1 MLLGG
6 IIDLIF
12 QITIWITFFV
22 LVGPST
28 ILYLMCKIINIF
40 GANLSCNVV
49 APQHLFDDATNLIAL
64 VNSYLIPCGS
74 YHPVAYVRD
83 YIKNACRI
91 CGLNFKSSIL
101 NDPAG
106 RVGSVYY
113 DLALF
118 SALVKRGRKSNE
130 TDLTLIQDNL
140 PIETADTL
148 FQRHLNPMFNAEYQ
162 IIGNDLVFERKD
174 YFYSTTQWIDVEQLF
189 KEGRL
194 EKDEICYSWLEKD
207 RWAYANYKYSPDG
220 QEYIGNEALS
230 RYNDL
235 VEWNN
240 PYSPT
245 QKKGYELTID
255 SSPIRTMHD
264 GAEEN
269 AYMSVGQT
277 LLATLTN
284 QLFTSLDIAILAQ
297 NTAFNYKFILVNKK
311 GDGAW
316 VKTTYPD
323 SFVHIGAIPAGEMP
337 ASNQRV
343 NYPMW
348 FKEGVDGISGY
359 QNNLY
364 SLFHYID
371 NPRLPSAVQY
381 SFKFTFKFNC
391 GEYTNF
397 DYYKTV
403 RLIRNGVVRYGKID
417 EIVVDF
423 TKRTMAVTGK
433 VN

>member
-1 MLLGG
+1 ML
-6 IIDLIF
+6 F
-12 QITIWITFFV
+12 R
-22 LVGPST
+22 S
-28 ILYLMCKIINIF
+28 
-40 GANLSCNVV
+40 
-49 APQHLFDDATNLIAL
+49 
-64 VNSYLIPCGS
+64 
-74 YHPVAYVRD
+74 
-83 YIKNACRI
+83 
-91 CGLNFKSSIL
+91 
-101 NDPAG
+101 
-106 RVGSVYY
+106 
-113 DLALF
+113 
-118 SALVKRGRKSNE
+118 
-130 TDLTLIQDNL
+130 
-140 PIETADTL
+140 
-148 FQRHLNPMFNAEYQ
+148 
-162 IIGNDLVFERKD
+162 
-174 YFYSTTQWIDVEQLF
+174 
-189 KEGRL
+189 
-194 EKDEICYSWLEKD
+194 
-207 RWAYANYKYSPDG
+207 
-220 QEYIGNEALS
+220 
-230 RYNDL
+230 
-235 VEWNN
+235 
-240 PYSPT
+240 
-245 QKKGYELTID
+245 
-255 SSPIRTMHD
+255 
-264 GAEEN
+264 
-269 AYMSVGQT
+269 
-277 LLATLTN
+277 
-284 QLFTSLDIAILAQ
+284 
-297 NTAFNYKFILVNKK
+297 LVNKK